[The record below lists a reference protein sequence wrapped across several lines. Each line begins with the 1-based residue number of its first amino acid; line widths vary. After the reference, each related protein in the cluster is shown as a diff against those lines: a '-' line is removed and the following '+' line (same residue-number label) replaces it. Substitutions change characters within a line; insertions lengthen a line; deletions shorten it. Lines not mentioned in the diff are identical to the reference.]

1 MAQVNRCLKQLF
13 FGFNML
19 LAIAGCVLLVL
30 GMIAAPHNTEHDQ
43 GESIGLTWIISTA
56 VVSVLLSLLG
66 AYGAYQENI
75 VILRLFLGIIGFGS
89 ILFLILGFKVA
100 RSMPEDMQLIKE
112 NLPAITS
119 EMMADAEQRQTIMA
133 LQVQGKCCGIMSYR
147 DWDSNIP
154 ETCQCSSFKSDP
166 SQCMEV
172 QITKDGGNWGRSDQ
186 SEMMWIYREPCGPLI
201 LENFDSA
208 FKSVLGF
215 FLGFGLYACIGQVLS
230 GVMIREVKKV
240 QSTDIPETIED
251 GHRFTPQ
258 FQAIRHV
265 EGVEPTTFYP

>member
-19 LAIAGCVLLVL
+19 LGIAGCVLLVL

-100 RSMPEDMQLIKE
+100 RSMPEAMQVIQE

-172 QITKDGGNWGRSDQ
+172 QMTKDGGNWGRSDK

-201 LENFDSA
+201 LDNFDSA
-208 FKSVLGF
+208 FKTVLGF
-215 FLGFGLYACIGQVLS
+215 FLGFVYWASVIRRDDSSGQ
-230 GVMIREVKKV
+230 
-240 QSTDIPETIED
+240 
-251 GHRFTPQ
+251 
-258 FQAIRHV
+258 
-265 EGVEPTTFYP
+265 EGAVY

>member
-19 LAIAGCVLLVL
+19 LGIAGCVLLVL

-75 VILRLFLGIIGFGS
+75 VILRL
-89 ILFLILGFKVA
+89 A
-100 RSMPEDMQLIKE
+100 MQVIQE

-172 QITKDGGNWGRSDQ
+172 QMTKDGGNWGRSDK

-201 LENFDSA
+201 LDNFDSA
-208 FKSVLGF
+208 FKTVLGF

-230 GVMIREVKKV
+230 GVMIRQVKKV
-240 QSTDIPETIED
+240 QSTDVPETIDD
-251 GHRFTPQ
+251 GYRFTPQ
-258 FQAIRHV
+258 FQAIRHA

>member
-19 LAIAGCVLLVL
+19 LGIAGCVLLVL

-100 RSMPEDMQLIKE
+100 RSMPEAMQVIQE

-172 QITKDGGNWGRSDQ
+172 QMTKDGGNW
-186 SEMMWIYREPCGPLI
+186 PCGPLI
-201 LENFDSA
+201 LDNFDSA
-208 FKSVLGF
+208 FKTVLGF

-230 GVMIREVKKV
+230 GVMIRQVKKV
-240 QSTDIPETIED
+240 QSTDVPETIDD
-251 GHRFTPQ
+251 GYRFTPQ
-258 FQAIRHV
+258 FQAIRHA

>member
-19 LAIAGCVLLVL
+19 LGIAGCVLLVL

-100 RSMPEDMQLIKE
+100 RSMPE
-112 NLPAITS
+112 
-119 EMMADAEQRQTIMA
+119 
-133 LQVQGKCCGIMSYR
+133 GKCCGIMSYR

-172 QITKDGGNWGRSDQ
+172 QMTKDGGNWGRSDK

-208 FKSVLGF
+208 FKTVLGF

-230 GVMIREVKKV
+230 GVMIRQVKKV
-240 QSTDIPETIED
+240 QSTDVPETIED
-251 GHRFTPQ
+251 GYRFTPQ
-258 FQAIRHV
+258 FQAIRRV
-265 EGVEPTTFYP
+265 EGVAGVEPTTFYP

>member
-1 MAQVNRCLKQLF
+1 MVFQ
-13 FGFNML
+13 
-19 LAIAGCVLLVL
+19 IAGCVLLVL

-100 RSMPEDMQLIKE
+100 RSMPEAMQLIKE

-172 QITKDGGNWGRSDQ
+172 QMTKDGGNWGRSDK
-186 SEMMWIYREPCGPLI
+186 SGMMWIYRE
-201 LENFDSA
+201 
-208 FKSVLGF
+208 
-215 FLGFGLYACIGQVLS
+215 CIGQVLS
-230 GVMIREVKKV
+230 GVMIHQVKKV
-240 QSTDIPETIED
+240 QSTDVPETIED
-251 GHRFTPQ
+251 GYRFTPK

-265 EGVEPTTFYP
+265 EGVAGVEPTTFYP